1 MSGGQSL
8 KGKGGAGT
16 LFFFFERMIPFLHKY
31 PFFRLAVPWMLGIYC
46 GDRFSDSFSE
56 PLWGFLACILWSC
69 LSFLFYFSERYSW
82 RWCFG
87 VSLSLFCLAGGW
99 LSVNLQLKTA
109 AETEFPKEEAVYR
122 LRVNDFPEVRERTF
136 LCRVWL
142 KERHDS
148 LGIHPVNKQ
157 AILYFQRDSLSSRLQ
172 MGEELWVRSRI
183 SPPVSARNFDEFD
196 YARYLIRK
204 GISGTGFVA
213 SGHWQF
219 SECRK
224 EKEGIATVLYRLAA
238 SYRTQIENLYRR
250 LGIEGDELAVLSALT
265 LGDKTDLSES
275 VRESYSVAG
284 VSHVLALSG
293 LHIGLLYALA
303 FFLLRP
309 LLLGG
314 QSGRVLRSLL
324 LILLLWLFAFFTGLS
339 PSVVRSAAMFSIWA
353 LADLCGRQ
361 SFSLNTLA
369 LTAWLMLLV
378 RPVWLFDVGFQLSF
392 AAVLSIL
399 LFQPFL
405 YRLCPVRH
413 RAGTYLWGLVSVSVV
428 AQLGTAPLVL
438 FYFSRFSTHFLLT
451 NLLVVPL
458 VTLILYAAVVLLLL
472 TPMSGL
478 QAVAAVGLEKMLR
491 MLNLLV
497 RWVEQ
502 LPYASVDGIW
512 LYPLEVAGCYLV
524 LGAFFCYLCHRRY
537 ARLVTAL
544 VLLAAWGAVHSF
556 AVWTDRPRTS
566 IVFYNVRGCP
576 AVHCIESSGHSCIQ
590 YADSLSNRQRL
601 RQTAANY
608 WHHCHLY
615 PPAEGSRDS
624 VGQHF
629 FRRQQLICW
638 HGQRVCMVTDNRWKQ
653 QRTDDGAVCRVDYL
667 YICKGYTGQLAAL
680 TRLFLPGCVI
690 LDSSLSDYRR
700 NRLKEECQQNH
711 LHFISLSDEGSV
723 RFLL

>member
-1 MSGGQSL
+1 
-8 KGKGGAGT
+8 
-16 LFFFFERMIPFLHKY
+16 MIPFLHKY

-109 AETEFPKEEAVYR
+109 AETEFPKEEVVYR

-250 LGIEGDELAVLSALT
+250 LGIEGDEQAVLSALT

-413 RAGTYLWGLVSVSVV
+413 RAGTYLWGLVSVSVA

-544 VLLAAWGAVHSF
+544 VLFAAWGAVHSF

>member
-1 MSGGQSL
+1 
-8 KGKGGAGT
+8 
-16 LFFFFERMIPFLHKY
+16 MIPFLHKY

-56 PLWGFLACILWSC
+56 PLWGFLACILWAC

-183 SPPVSARNFDEFD
+183 SPPVSARNFDESD
-196 YARYLIRK
+196 YARYLKRK

-413 RAGTYLWGLVSVSVV
+413 RAGTYLWGLVSVSVA

-544 VLLAAWGAVHSF
+544 VLFAAWGAVHSF

>member
-1 MSGGQSL
+1 
-8 KGKGGAGT
+8 
-16 LFFFFERMIPFLHKY
+16 MIPFLHKY

-56 PLWGFLACILWSC
+56 PLWGFLACILWAC

-293 LHIGLLYALA
+293 LHVGLLYALA

-314 QSGRVLRSLL
+314 QFGRVLRSLL

-413 RAGTYLWGLVSVSVV
+413 RAGTYLWGLVSVSVA

-615 PPAEGSRDS
+615 PPAEGCRDS

-653 QRTDDGAVCRVDYL
+653 QRTDDGTVCRVDYL
-667 YICKGYTGQLAAL
+667 YICKGYTGKLAAL

-700 NRLKEECQQNH
+700 KRLKEECQQNH

>member
-1 MSGGQSL
+1 
-8 KGKGGAGT
+8 
-16 LFFFFERMIPFLHKY
+16 MIPFLHKY

-56 PLWGFLACILWSC
+56 PLWGFLACILWAC

-405 YRLCPVRH
+405 FRLCPVRH
-413 RAGTYLWGLVSVSVV
+413 RAGTYLWGLVSVSVA

>member
-1 MSGGQSL
+1 
-8 KGKGGAGT
+8 
-16 LFFFFERMIPFLHKY
+16 MIPFLHKY

-56 PLWGFLACILWSC
+56 PLWGFLACILWAC

-87 VSLSLFCLAGGW
+87 VSLSLFCLVGGW

-157 AILYFQRDSLSSRLQ
+157 AILYFQRDSLSSRIQ

-293 LHIGLLYALA
+293 LHVGLLYALA

-413 RAGTYLWGLVSVSVV
+413 RAGTYLWGLVSVSVA

-491 MLNLLV
+491 MLNQLV

-566 IVFYNVRGCP
+566 IVFYHVRGCP

-638 HGQRVCMVTDNRWKQ
+638 HGQRICMVTDNRWKQ

-700 NRLKEECQQNH
+700 KRLKEECQQNH

>member
-1 MSGGQSL
+1 
-8 KGKGGAGT
+8 
-16 LFFFFERMIPFLHKY
+16 MIPFLHKY

-56 PLWGFLACILWSC
+56 PLWGFLACILWAC

-196 YARYLIRK
+196 YARYLKRK

-314 QSGRVLRSLL
+314 QSGRFLRSLL

-413 RAGTYLWGLVSVSVV
+413 RAGTYLWGLVSVSVA

-544 VLLAAWGAVHSF
+544 VLFAAWGAVHSF

>member
-1 MSGGQSL
+1 
-8 KGKGGAGT
+8 
-16 LFFFFERMIPFLHKY
+16 MIPFLHKY

-56 PLWGFLACILWSC
+56 PLWGFLACILWAC

-314 QSGRVLRSLL
+314 QSGRFLRSLL

-413 RAGTYLWGLVSVSVV
+413 RAGTYLWGLVSVSVA

-544 VLLAAWGAVHSF
+544 VLFAAWGAVHSF

>member
-1 MSGGQSL
+1 
-8 KGKGGAGT
+8 
-16 LFFFFERMIPFLHKY
+16 MIPFLHKY

-56 PLWGFLACILWSC
+56 PLWGFLACILWAC

-157 AILYFQRDSLSSRLQ
+157 AILYFQRDSLSSRIQ

-413 RAGTYLWGLVSVSVV
+413 RAGTYLWGLVSVSVA

>member
-1 MSGGQSL
+1 
-8 KGKGGAGT
+8 
-16 LFFFFERMIPFLHKY
+16 MIPFLHKY

-250 LGIEGDELAVLSALT
+250 LGIEGDEQAVLSALT

-413 RAGTYLWGLVSVSVV
+413 RAGTYLWGLVSVSVA

-638 HGQRVCMVTDNRWKQ
+638 HGQRICMVTDNRWKQ

>member
-1 MSGGQSL
+1 
-8 KGKGGAGT
+8 
-16 LFFFFERMIPFLHKY
+16 MIPFLHKY

-56 PLWGFLACILWSC
+56 PLWGFLACILWAC

-405 YRLCPVRH
+405 FRLCPVRH
-413 RAGTYLWGLVSVSVV
+413 RAGTYLWGLVSVSVA

-478 QAVAAVGLEKMLR
+478 QAVAAVGLERMLR

-590 YADSLSNRQRL
+590 YADSQSNRQRL

>member
-1 MSGGQSL
+1 
-8 KGKGGAGT
+8 
-16 LFFFFERMIPFLHKY
+16 
-31 PFFRLAVPWMLGIYC
+31 MLGIYC

-56 PLWGFLACILWSC
+56 PLWGFLACILWAC

-196 YARYLIRK
+196 YARYLKRK

-413 RAGTYLWGLVSVSVV
+413 RAGTYLWGLVSVSVA

-544 VLLAAWGAVHSF
+544 VLFAAWGAVHSF

>member
-1 MSGGQSL
+1 
-8 KGKGGAGT
+8 
-16 LFFFFERMIPFLHKY
+16 MIPFLHKY

-56 PLWGFLACILWSC
+56 PLWGFLACILWAC

-196 YARYLIRK
+196 YARYLKRK

-293 LHIGLLYALA
+293 LHVGLLYALA

-413 RAGTYLWGLVSVSVV
+413 RAGTYLWGLVSVSVA

-544 VLLAAWGAVHSF
+544 VLFAAWGAVHSF

>member
-1 MSGGQSL
+1 M
-8 KGKGGAGT
+8 A
-16 LFFFFERMIPFLHKY
+16 
-31 PFFRLAVPWMLGIYC
+31 
-46 GDRFSDSFSE
+46 
-56 PLWGFLACILWSC
+56 
-69 LSFLFYFSERYSW
+69 
-82 RWCFG
+82 
-87 VSLSLFCLAGGW
+87 
-99 LSVNLQLKTA
+99 
-109 AETEFPKEEAVYR
+109 
-122 LRVNDFPEVRERTF
+122 
-136 LCRVWL
+136 
-142 KERHDS
+142 
-148 LGIHPVNKQ
+148 
-157 AILYFQRDSLSSRLQ
+157 
-172 MGEELWVRSRI
+172 
-183 SPPVSARNFDEFD
+183 
-196 YARYLIRK
+196 
-204 GISGTGFVA
+204 
-213 SGHWQF
+213 
-219 SECRK
+219 
-224 EKEGIATVLYRLAA
+224 
-238 SYRTQIENLYRR
+238 
-250 LGIEGDELAVLSALT
+250 
-265 LGDKTDLSES
+265 
-275 VRESYSVAG
+275 
-284 VSHVLALSG
+284 
-293 LHIGLLYALA
+293 
-303 FFLLRP
+303 
-309 LLLGG
+309 
-314 QSGRVLRSLL
+314 
-324 LILLLWLFAFFTGLS
+324 
-339 PSVVRSAAMFSIWA
+339 
-353 LADLCGRQ
+353 
-361 SFSLNTLA
+361 
-369 LTAWLMLLV
+369 
-378 RPVWLFDVGFQLSF
+378 
-392 AAVLSIL
+392 
-399 LFQPFL
+399 
-405 YRLCPVRH
+405 
-413 RAGTYLWGLVSVSVV
+413 

-653 QRTDDGAVCRVDYL
+653 QRTDDGAACRVDYL

>member
-1 MSGGQSL
+1 
-8 KGKGGAGT
+8 
-16 LFFFFERMIPFLHKY
+16 MIPFLHKY

-56 PLWGFLACILWSC
+56 PLWGFLACILWAC

-413 RAGTYLWGLVSVSVV
+413 RAGTYLWGLVSVSVA

-544 VLLAAWGAVHSF
+544 VLFAAWGAVHSF

-638 HGQRVCMVTDNRWKQ
+638 HGQRICMVTDNRWKQ

>member
-1 MSGGQSL
+1 
-8 KGKGGAGT
+8 
-16 LFFFFERMIPFLHKY
+16 MIPFLHKY

-56 PLWGFLACILWSC
+56 PLWGFLACILWAC
-69 LSFLFYFSERYSW
+69 LSFLFYFSDRYSW

-196 YARYLIRK
+196 YARYLKRK

-293 LHIGLLYALA
+293 LHVGLLYALA

-413 RAGTYLWGLVSVSVV
+413 RAGTYLWGLVSVSVA

>member
-1 MSGGQSL
+1 
-8 KGKGGAGT
+8 
-16 LFFFFERMIPFLHKY
+16 MIPFLHKY

-56 PLWGFLACILWSC
+56 PLWGFLACILWAC

-196 YARYLIRK
+196 YARYLKRK

-413 RAGTYLWGLVSVSVV
+413 RAGTYLWGLVSVSVA

-653 QRTDDGAVCRVDYL
+653 QRTDGAVCRVDYL

>member
-1 MSGGQSL
+1 
-8 KGKGGAGT
+8 
-16 LFFFFERMIPFLHKY
+16 MIPFLHKY

-56 PLWGFLACILWSC
+56 PLWGFLACILWAC

-183 SPPVSARNFDEFD
+183 SPPVSARNFDESD
-196 YARYLIRK
+196 YARYLKRK

-413 RAGTYLWGLVSVSVV
+413 RAGTYLWGLVSVSVA

-680 TRLFLPGCVI
+680 TRLFLPGCII

>member
-1 MSGGQSL
+1 
-8 KGKGGAGT
+8 
-16 LFFFFERMIPFLHKY
+16 MIPFLHKY

-250 LGIEGDELAVLSALT
+250 LGIEGDEQAVLSALT

-314 QSGRVLRSLL
+314 QSGRFLRSLL

-413 RAGTYLWGLVSVSVV
+413 RAGTYLWGLVSVSVA

-653 QRTDDGAVCRVDYL
+653 QRTDDGAACRVDYL

>member
-1 MSGGQSL
+1 
-8 KGKGGAGT
+8 
-16 LFFFFERMIPFLHKY
+16 
-31 PFFRLAVPWMLGIYC
+31 MLGIYC

-56 PLWGFLACILWSC
+56 PLWGFLACILWAC

-413 RAGTYLWGLVSVSVV
+413 RAGTYLWGLVSVSVA

-512 LYPLEVAGCYLV
+512 LYSLEVAGCYLV

>member
-1 MSGGQSL
+1 
-8 KGKGGAGT
+8 
-16 LFFFFERMIPFLHKY
+16 MIPFLHKY

-56 PLWGFLACILWSC
+56 PLWGFLACILWAC

-172 MGEELWVRSRI
+172 MGEELWGRSRI

-413 RAGTYLWGLVSVSVV
+413 RAGTYLWGLVSVSVA

>member
-1 MSGGQSL
+1 
-8 KGKGGAGT
+8 
-16 LFFFFERMIPFLHKY
+16 MIPFLHKY

-46 GDRFSDSFSE
+46 GDHFSDSFSE
-56 PLWGFLACILWSC
+56 PLWGFLACILWAC

-196 YARYLIRK
+196 YARYLIRR

-413 RAGTYLWGLVSVSVV
+413 RAGTYLWGLVSVSVA

-544 VLLAAWGAVHSF
+544 VLFAAWGAVHSF

-700 NRLKEECQQNH
+700 KRLKEECQQNH

>member
-1 MSGGQSL
+1 
-8 KGKGGAGT
+8 
-16 LFFFFERMIPFLHKY
+16 MIPFLHKY

-56 PLWGFLACILWSC
+56 PLWGFLACILWAC

-196 YARYLIRK
+196 YARYLKRK

-250 LGIEGDELAVLSALT
+250 LGIEGDEQAVLSALT

-413 RAGTYLWGLVSVSVV
+413 RAGTYLWGLVSVSVA

-544 VLLAAWGAVHSF
+544 VLFAAWGAVHSF

-711 LHFISLSDEGSV
+711 LHFISLFDEGSV

>member
-1 MSGGQSL
+1 
-8 KGKGGAGT
+8 
-16 LFFFFERMIPFLHKY
+16 MIPFLHKY

-250 LGIEGDELAVLSALT
+250 LGIEGDEQAVLSALT

-413 RAGTYLWGLVSVSVV
+413 RAGTYLWGLVSVSVA

-544 VLLAAWGAVHSF
+544 VLFAAWGAVHSF

-638 HGQRVCMVTDNRWKQ
+638 YGQRVCMVTDNRWKQ

>member
-1 MSGGQSL
+1 
-8 KGKGGAGT
+8 
-16 LFFFFERMIPFLHKY
+16 MIPFLHKY

-56 PLWGFLACILWSC
+56 PLWGFLACILWAC

-99 LSVNLQLKTA
+99 LSMNLQLKTA

-309 LLLGG
+309 LLLGE

-413 RAGTYLWGLVSVSVV
+413 RAGTYLWGLVSVSVA

-472 TPMSGL
+472 TPMGGL

>member
-1 MSGGQSL
+1 
-8 KGKGGAGT
+8 
-16 LFFFFERMIPFLHKY
+16 MIPFLHKY

-314 QSGRVLRSLL
+314 QSGRFLRSLL

-413 RAGTYLWGLVSVSVV
+413 RAGTYLWGLVSVSVA

-544 VLLAAWGAVHSF
+544 VLFAAWGAVHSF

>member
-1 MSGGQSL
+1 
-8 KGKGGAGT
+8 
-16 LFFFFERMIPFLHKY
+16 MIPFLHKY

-56 PLWGFLACILWSC
+56 PLWGFLACILWAC

-413 RAGTYLWGLVSVSVV
+413 RAGTYLWGLVSVSVA

-478 QAVAAVGLEKMLR
+478 QAVAVVGLEKMLR

>member
-1 MSGGQSL
+1 
-8 KGKGGAGT
+8 
-16 LFFFFERMIPFLHKY
+16 MIPFLHKY

-56 PLWGFLACILWSC
+56 PLWGFLACILWAC

-413 RAGTYLWGLVSVSVV
+413 RAGTYLWGLVSVSVA

-700 NRLKEECQQNH
+700 KRLKEECQQNH

>member
-1 MSGGQSL
+1 
-8 KGKGGAGT
+8 
-16 LFFFFERMIPFLHKY
+16 MIPFLHKY

-56 PLWGFLACILWSC
+56 PLWGFLACILWAC

-314 QSGRVLRSLL
+314 QSGRVLRFLL

-413 RAGTYLWGLVSVSVV
+413 RAGTYLWGLVSVSVA

-544 VLLAAWGAVHSF
+544 VLFAAWGAVHSF

>member
-1 MSGGQSL
+1 
-8 KGKGGAGT
+8 
-16 LFFFFERMIPFLHKY
+16 MIPFLHKY

-56 PLWGFLACILWSC
+56 PLWGFLACILWAC

-413 RAGTYLWGLVSVSVV
+413 RAGTYLWGLVSVSVA

-653 QRTDDGAVCRVDYL
+653 QRTGDGAVCRVDYL

>member
-1 MSGGQSL
+1 
-8 KGKGGAGT
+8 
-16 LFFFFERMIPFLHKY
+16 MIPFLHKY

-56 PLWGFLACILWSC
+56 PLWGFLACILWAC

-413 RAGTYLWGLVSVSVV
+413 RAGTYLWGLVSVSVA

-638 HGQRVCMVTDNRWKQ
+638 HGQRICMVTDNRWKQ

>member
-1 MSGGQSL
+1 
-8 KGKGGAGT
+8 
-16 LFFFFERMIPFLHKY
+16 
-31 PFFRLAVPWMLGIYC
+31 MLGIYC

-56 PLWGFLACILWSC
+56 PLWGFLACILWAC

-413 RAGTYLWGLVSVSVV
+413 RAGTYLWGLVSVSVA

>member
-1 MSGGQSL
+1 
-8 KGKGGAGT
+8 
-16 LFFFFERMIPFLHKY
+16 MIPFLHKY

-56 PLWGFLACILWSC
+56 PLWGFLACILWAC

-413 RAGTYLWGLVSVSVV
+413 RAGTYLWGLVSVSVA

-537 ARLVTAL
+537 VRLVTAL

-608 WHHCHLY
+608 WHHCHLC

-667 YICKGYTGQLAAL
+667 YICKGYTGKLAAL

-690 LDSSLSDYRR
+690 LDSSLSSYRR

>member
-1 MSGGQSL
+1 
-8 KGKGGAGT
+8 
-16 LFFFFERMIPFLHKY
+16 MIPFLHKY

-56 PLWGFLACILWSC
+56 PLWGFLACILWAC

-250 LGIEGDELAVLSALT
+250 LGIEGDEQAVLSALT

-413 RAGTYLWGLVSVSVV
+413 RAGTYLWGLVSVSVA

-544 VLLAAWGAVHSF
+544 VLFAAWGAVHSF

>member
-1 MSGGQSL
+1 
-8 KGKGGAGT
+8 
-16 LFFFFERMIPFLHKY
+16 MIPFLHKY

-56 PLWGFLACILWSC
+56 PLWGFLACILWAC

-213 SGHWQF
+213 SGHWRF

-224 EKEGIATVLYRLAA
+224 ENEGIATVLYRLAA

-413 RAGTYLWGLVSVSVV
+413 RAGTYLWGLVSVSVA

-472 TPMSGL
+472 TPMSSL

-537 ARLVTAL
+537 VRLVTAL

-615 PPAEGSRDS
+615 PPAEGCRDS

>member
-1 MSGGQSL
+1 
-8 KGKGGAGT
+8 
-16 LFFFFERMIPFLHKY
+16 MIPFLHKY

-56 PLWGFLACILWSC
+56 PLWGFLACILWAC

-196 YARYLIRK
+196 YARYLKRK

-413 RAGTYLWGLVSVSVV
+413 RAGTYLWGLVSVSVA

-638 HGQRVCMVTDNRWKQ
+638 HGQRICMVTDNRWKQ

>member
-1 MSGGQSL
+1 
-8 KGKGGAGT
+8 
-16 LFFFFERMIPFLHKY
+16 
-31 PFFRLAVPWMLGIYC
+31 MLGIYC

-56 PLWGFLACILWSC
+56 PLWGFLACILWAC

-87 VSLSLFCLAGGW
+87 GSLSLFCLAGGW

-293 LHIGLLYALA
+293 LHVGLLYALA

-314 QSGRVLRSLL
+314 QSGRFLRSLL

-413 RAGTYLWGLVSVSVV
+413 RAGTYLWGLVSVSVA

>member
-1 MSGGQSL
+1 
-8 KGKGGAGT
+8 
-16 LFFFFERMIPFLHKY
+16 MIPFLHKY

-56 PLWGFLACILWSC
+56 PLWGFLACILWAC

-293 LHIGLLYALA
+293 LHVGLLYALA

-413 RAGTYLWGLVSVSVV
+413 RAGTYLWGLVSVSVA

-566 IVFYNVRGCP
+566 TVFYNVRGCP

-608 WHHCHLY
+608 WHHCHLC

-653 QRTDDGAVCRVDYL
+653 LRTDDGAACRVDYL

>member
-1 MSGGQSL
+1 
-8 KGKGGAGT
+8 
-16 LFFFFERMIPFLHKY
+16 MIRFLHKY

-56 PLWGFLACILWSC
+56 PLWGFLACILWAC

-87 VSLSLFCLAGGW
+87 VLLSLFCLAGGW

-109 AETEFPKEEAVYR
+109 AEPEFTKEEAVYR

-183 SPPVSARNFDEFD
+183 SPPVSARNFDELD

-303 FFLLRP
+303 FFGSVLNRV
-309 LLLGG
+309 GNC
-314 QSGRVLRSLL
+314 QS
-324 LILLLWLFAFFTGLS
+324 
-339 PSVVRSAAMFSIWA
+339 
-353 LADLCGRQ
+353 
-361 SFSLNTLA
+361 
-369 LTAWLMLLV
+369 
-378 RPVWLFDVGFQLSF
+378 
-392 AAVLSIL
+392 
-399 LFQPFL
+399 
-405 YRLCPVRH
+405 
-413 RAGTYLWGLVSVSVV
+413 
-428 AQLGTAPLVL
+428 
-438 FYFSRFSTHFLLT
+438 YFSKLLSLKPWIQT
-451 NLLVVPL
+451 CC
-458 VTLILYAAVVLLLL
+458 
-472 TPMSGL
+472 L
-478 QAVAAVGLEKMLR
+478 Q
-491 MLNLLV
+491 
-497 RWVEQ
+497 
-502 LPYASVDGIW
+502 
-512 LYPLEVAGCYLV
+512 
-524 LGAFFCYLCHRRY
+524 
-537 ARLVTAL
+537 
-544 VLLAAWGAVHSF
+544 
-556 AVWTDRPRTS
+556 
-566 IVFYNVRGCP
+566 
-576 AVHCIESSGHSCIQ
+576 
-590 YADSLSNRQRL
+590 
-601 RQTAANY
+601 
-608 WHHCHLY
+608 
-615 PPAEGSRDS
+615 
-624 VGQHF
+624 
-629 FRRQQLICW
+629 
-638 HGQRVCMVTDNRWKQ
+638 
-653 QRTDDGAVCRVDYL
+653 
-667 YICKGYTGQLAAL
+667 
-680 TRLFLPGCVI
+680 
-690 LDSSLSDYRR
+690 LD
-700 NRLKEECQQNH
+700 
-711 LHFISLSDEGSV
+711 
-723 RFLL
+723 

>member
-1 MSGGQSL
+1 
-8 KGKGGAGT
+8 
-16 LFFFFERMIPFLHKY
+16 MIPFLHKY

-56 PLWGFLACILWSC
+56 PLWGFLACILWAC

-157 AILYFQRDSLSSRLQ
+157 AILYFQRDSLSSRIQ

-478 QAVAAVGLEKMLR
+478 QAVAAVGLERMLR

-624 VGQHF
+624 VEQHF

-700 NRLKEECQQNH
+700 KRLKEECQQNH

>member
-1 MSGGQSL
+1 
-8 KGKGGAGT
+8 
-16 LFFFFERMIPFLHKY
+16 MIPFLHKY

-56 PLWGFLACILWSC
+56 PLWGFLACIFWAC
-69 LSFLFYFSERYSW
+69 LSFLFYFFERYSW

-109 AETEFPKEEAVYR
+109 TETEFPREEAVYR

-196 YARYLIRK
+196 YARYLKRK

-213 SGHWQF
+213 SGHWRF

-224 EKEGIATVLYRLAA
+224 ENEGIATVLYRLAA

-293 LHIGLLYALA
+293 LHVGLLYALA

-413 RAGTYLWGLVSVSVV
+413 RAGTYLWGLVSVSVA

-653 QRTDDGAVCRVDYL
+653 QRTDDGAACRVDYL